1 MFENPH
7 TNRKPTV
14 AASIINFLANLHG
27 LHEHS
32 VDGRAAV
39 VDLITGIAYVP
50 NLNYEDGEVLSMIA
64 PDGGVNAEAVLTY
77 KVVRTYLVLYAEVI
91 AITDSGTAKVQY
103 EQIQKHFGL
112 KTS

>member
-1 MFENPH
+1 MPTENQPA
-7 TNRKPTV
+7 

-50 NLNYEDGEVLSMIA
+50 NLNYENGEVLSMIA
-64 PDGGVNAEAVLTY
+64 PGGGVIAEAVLTY
-77 KVVRTYLVLYAEVI
+77 KVVQTYLVRYAEAMEI
-91 AITDSGTAKVQY
+91 ADGGTAKVQY
-103 EQIQKHFGL
+103 DQIQKHFRVTTG
-112 KTS
+112 S